1 MGYECLSS
9 NGSLSYQT
17 PILDELAK
25 DGIRFT
31 RCFSQ
36 PLCTPSRVK
45 IMTGKYN
52 YRNYEKFGY
61 LNPDEVTFGNIMKG
75 AGYETCIAGKWQ
87 LNGISGNEKAEGW
100 DDLSRPCHFGFDE
113 YCLWQLDRRESRY
126 SDPLIIQNGEY
137 LEGLEERYGPDIFCE
152 FVMDFIERKK
162 DKPFF
167 VYYPMVLV
175 HDPFVPTPDSEVWR
189 NKELRKKGDPEYF
202 QNMMAYTDKI
212 VGWILDKLDEE
223 KIRKNTILIFTADN
237 GTSRRIVS
245 KSIAGDIPGGK
256 GLTLDSGNHVPMI
269 VSWPKKMKKGRV
281 EECLI
286 EFSDFFPSLAE
297 IAGVEIPPNDGR
309 SFFPLLRG
317 KEYDQREWVFIHY
330 DPMWS
335 DFLNNQR
342 NRYVRSENHKLY
354 QDGRMYY
361 LPDDSFEKDTI
372 IQNDL
377 SEEDLSIMKNLREVL
392 DRAPEW
398 K

>member
-1 MGYECLSS
+1 MIFMSRGRKLKARRIRKQPIMKHRKTIGLGIIIVLLSLIIAACSLFKSDRRPNVILIMADDMGYECLSS

-17 PILDELAK
+17 PVLDELAEG
-25 DGIRFT
+25 GIRFT

-61 LNPDEVTFGNIMKG
+61 LNPDEVTFGNIMKS

-100 DDLSRPCHFGFDE
+100 GDLSRPCHFGFDE

-126 SDPLIIQNGEY
+126 SDPLIIRNGEY

-152 FVMDFIERKK
+152 FVMDFIKRKK

-189 NKELRKKGDPEYF
+189 NNELRKKGDPGYF
-202 QNMMAYTDKI
+202 QDMMAYTDKI
-212 VGWILDKLDEE
+212 VGRILDKLDEE

-245 KSIAGDIPGGK
+245 KSIAGDVPGGK
-256 GLTLDSGNHVPMI
+256 GLTLDSGNHVPLI
-269 VSWPKKMKKGRV
+269 VSWPVKMKKGRI
-281 EECLI
+281 EQCLLVI
-286 EFSDFFPSLAE
+286 FSPRWQKLQVWKSRRMMAE
-297 IAGVEIPPNDGR
+297 VSI
-309 SFFPLLRG
+309 
-317 KEYDQREWVFIHY
+317 
-330 DPMWS
+330 
-335 DFLNNQR
+335 
-342 NRYVRSENHKLY
+342 LY
-354 QDGRMYY
+354 YEGNAITSANGY
-361 LPDDSFEKDTI
+361 
-372 IQNDL
+372 
-377 SEEDLSIMKNLREVL
+377 LSIMIRCGLIF
-392 DRAPEW
+392 
-398 K
+398 